1 MFSIRTLLIALA
13 LALPLTLVACGGDD
27 GASSGGDEPAVD
39 EDSGDE
45 SSADEA
51 PDEEAPAE
59 AEAAPA
65 EGGTGGGEAGDIK
78 GTWGIS
84 MSAEEQAQ
92 LDAAKAALAANPEDQ
107 MSKAMVEMMT
117 AMLESMSLTITD
129 DTMTMAMGENSEDVK
144 YTLEGTALTSTDAE
158 GKTET
163 LSVSWDGD
171 TMVWNKEGEEKAMR
185 WNRK

>member
-1 MFSIRTLLIALA
+1 MSSIRTMLIALA
-13 LALPLTLVACGGDD
+13 LAAPLTLVGCGGDD
-27 GASSGGDEPAVD
+27 GGGEPA
-39 EDSGDE
+39 
-45 SSADEA
+45 ADAGHDAA
-51 PDEEAPAE
+51 PAAAAPADAAPAE

-92 LDAAKAALAANPEDQ
+92 LDAAKAALEANPEDQ

-129 DTMTMAMGENSEDVK
+129 DTMTMAMGENTEDVK
-144 YTLEGTALTSTDAE
+144 YTMEGDAITSTDAE
-158 GKTET
+158 GKSET
-163 LSVSWDGD
+163 LTVSWDGD